1 MGTHLLPLQ
10 IAPISSLSTR
20 NPYPSLL
27 SDHCTSSDPQVR
39 SVKMVNITE
48 KIKEI
53 EAEMAR
59 TQKNK
64 ATEYHLGLLKGKLA
78 RLRAQLLEPGPG
90 AGGGGGFDV
99 SKSGD
104 ARIALVGFPSVG
116 KSTFLSKITK
126 TKSEVAAYSFTT
138 LTAIPGVLEYG
149 GAEIQILDLP
159 GIIEGAS
166 EGKGR
171 GRQVISAAK
180 TSDLILM
187 VLDATKRAE
196 QRALL
201 EAELEAVGI
210 RLNREP
216 PNIYL
221 KPKKAGGMKITFQ
234 APPKNIDEKMVY
246 NILRD
251 YKMLNCEVLVRD
263 ENVTVDDFID
273 VIMKDHRKYIR
284 CLYVYNKID
293 SVTLDFLDKLARE
306 PHTVVMSCE
315 LDLGIQD
322 VVERCWDE
330 SKLIRIYTKRKGVD
344 PDFSEAL
351 IVRSNSTIEDV
362 CDRIHRTLKD
372 TFKYA
377 LVWGASARHVPQRVG
392 LGHPVADEDVIH
404 IVTAWKA

>member
-1 MGTHLLPLQ
+1 
-10 IAPISSLSTR
+10 
-20 NPYPSLL
+20 
-27 SDHCTSSDPQVR
+27 
-39 SVKMVNITE
+39 MVNITE

-53 EAEMAR
+53 EDEMRR

-78 RLRAQLLEPGPG
+78 RLRAQLLEPAPG
-90 AGGGGGFDV
+90 AGSGGGTGFDV

-149 GAEIQILDLP
+149 GAEIQVLDLP

-180 TSDLILM
+180 TSDLVLM
-187 VLDATKRAE
+187 ILDATKKAE

-201 EAELEAVGI
+201 EGELEAVGI

-234 APPKNIDEKMVY
+234 NPPKNLDEKMLY

-263 ENVTVDDFID
+263 ENATVDDFID
-273 VIMKDHRKYIR
+273 VIMKDHRKYIK

-293 SVTLDFLDKLARE
+293 SVSLDFLDKLARE

-322 VVERCWDE
+322 VVERCWQE
-330 SKLIRIYTKRKGVD
+330 LQLMRIYTKRKGEE

-351 IVRSNSTIEDV
+351 IVRNKSSIEEV
-362 CDRIHRTLKD
+362 CDQVHRTLKE

-377 LVWGASARHVPQRVG
+377 MVWGASARHVPQRVG
-392 LGHPVADEDVIH
+392 LSHIVADEDVVS
-404 IVTAWKA
+404 IVAK

>member
-1 MGTHLLPLQ
+1 
-10 IAPISSLSTR
+10 
-20 NPYPSLL
+20 
-27 SDHCTSSDPQVR
+27 
-39 SVKMVNITE
+39 MVNITE

-53 EAEMAR
+53 EDEMRR

-78 RLRAQLLEPGPG
+78 RLRAQLLEPAPG
-90 AGGGGGFDV
+90 AGSGGGSGFDV

-187 VLDATKRAE
+187 ILDATKKAE
-196 QRALL
+196 QRALI

-221 KPKKAGGMKITFQ
+221 KAKKAGGMKITFQ
-234 APPKNIDEKMVY
+234 SPPKNLDEKMLY

-263 ENVTVDDFID
+263 ENATVDDFID
-273 VIMKDHRKYIR
+273 VIMKDHRKYIK

-293 SVTLDFLDKLARE
+293 SVSLDFLDKLARE
-306 PHTVVMSCE
+306 PDTVVMSCE

-322 VVERCWDE
+322 VVERCWHE
-330 SKLIRIYTKRKGVD
+330 LQLLRIYTKRKGEA

-351 IVRSNSTIEDV
+351 IVRNHSSIEDV
-362 CDRIHRTLKD
+362 CDQVHRTLKE

-377 LVWGASARHVPQRVG
+377 MVWGASARHVPQRVG
-392 LGHPVADEDVIH
+392 LSHMVADEDVVS
-404 IVTAWKA
+404 IVAK

>member
-1 MGTHLLPLQ
+1 
-10 IAPISSLSTR
+10 
-20 NPYPSLL
+20 
-27 SDHCTSSDPQVR
+27 
-39 SVKMVNITE
+39 MVNITD

-53 EAEMAR
+53 EDEMRR

-78 RLRAQLLEPGPG
+78 RLRAQLLEPTGG
-90 AGGGGGFDV
+90 AGGAGTGFDV

-104 ARIALVGFPSVG
+104 ARVALVGFPSVG

-126 TKSEVAAYSFTT
+126 TRSEAAAYSFTT

-159 GIIEGAS
+159 GIIEGAA

-201 EAELEAVGI
+201 EAELDAVGI
-210 RLNREP
+210 RLNKEP

-221 KPKKAGGMKITFQ
+221 KAKKAGGMKITFQ
-234 APPKNIDEKMVY
+234 TPPKNLDEKMIY
-246 NILRD
+246 NVLRD
-251 YKMLNCEVLVRD
+251 YKILNCEVLVRD
-263 ENVTVDDFID
+263 ENATIDDFID

-293 SVTLDFLDKLARE
+293 SVSLDFLDQLARE
-306 PHTVVMSCE
+306 PHTAVMSCE
-315 LDLGIQD
+315 LDLGVQD
-322 VVERCWDE
+322 VVERIWTE
-330 SKLIRIYTKRKGVD
+330 LRLIRVYTKRKGED

-362 CDRIHRTLKD
+362 CDSIHRTLKE

-377 LVWGASARHVPQRVG
+377 LVWGASARHIPQRVG
-392 LGHPVADEDVIH
+392 LGHVVADEDVVS
-404 IVTAWKA
+404 IVAK

>member
-1 MGTHLLPLQ
+1 
-10 IAPISSLSTR
+10 
-20 NPYPSLL
+20 
-27 SDHCTSSDPQVR
+27 
-39 SVKMVNITE
+39 MVNITE

-53 EAEMAR
+53 EDEMRR

-78 RLRAQLLEPGPG
+78 RLRAQLLEPAAGAG
-90 AGGGGGFDV
+90 AGGGTGFDV

-104 ARIALVGFPSVG
+104 ARVALVGFPSVG

-126 TKSEVAAYSFTT
+126 TKSEAASYSFTT

-159 GIIEGAS
+159 GIIEGAA

-187 VLDATKRAE
+187 ILDATKRAE

-201 EAELEAVGI
+201 EAELDAVGI
-210 RLNREP
+210 RLNKEP
-216 PNIYL
+216 PYVLSLPTLLLGYADADMLRRNIYL
-221 KPKKAGGMKITFQ
+221 KQKKAGGMKITFQ
-234 APPKNIDEKMVY
+234 TPPKNLDEKMIY
-246 NILRD
+246 NVLRD

-263 ENVTVDDFID
+263 ENATIDDFID

-293 SVTLDFLDKLARE
+293 SVSLEFLDQLARE
-306 PHTVVMSCE
+306 PYTAVMSCE
-315 LDLGIQD
+315 LDLGVQE
-322 VVERCWDE
+322 VVERIWKE
-330 SKLIRIYTKRKGVD
+330 LRLMRLYTKRKGEEPGFD
-344 PDFSEAL
+344 EAL
-351 IVRSNSTIEDV
+351 IVRSNSSIEDV
-362 CDRIHRTLKD
+362 CDQIHRTLKD

-392 LGHPVADEDVIH
+392 LSHVVADEDVVS
-404 IVTAWKA
+404 IVAK

>member
-1 MGTHLLPLQ
+1 
-10 IAPISSLSTR
+10 
-20 NPYPSLL
+20 
-27 SDHCTSSDPQVR
+27 
-39 SVKMVNITE
+39 MVNITE

-90 AGGGGGFDV
+90 AGGGGGAGFDV

-201 EAELEAVGI
+201 EAELESVGI

-221 KPKKAGGMKITFQ
+221 KAKKAGGMKITFQ
-234 APPKNIDEKMVY
+234 SPPKYLDEKMLY

-251 YKMLNCEVLVRD
+251 YKMLNCEVLIRD
-263 ENVTVDDFID
+263 EYATVDDFID
-273 VIMKDHRKYIR
+273 VIMKDHRKYIQ

-293 SVTLDFLDKLARE
+293 AISLEFLDSLAKE
-306 PHTVVMSCE
+306 PNTVVMSCE
-315 LDLGIQD
+315 MDLGIDD
-322 VVERCWDE
+322 VVARCWQD
-330 SKLIRIYTKRKGVD
+330 LRLTRIYTKRTGVE

-351 IVRSNSTIEDV
+351 IVRRNSTIEDV
-362 CDRIHRTLKD
+362 CDSIHRTIKD

-377 LVWGASARHVPQRVG
+377 LVWGASAKHIPQRVG
-392 LGHPVADEDVIH
+392 LGHPVADEDVVQ
-404 IVTAWKA
+404 IVSAWKA

>member
-1 MGTHLLPLQ
+1 
-10 IAPISSLSTR
+10 
-20 NPYPSLL
+20 
-27 SDHCTSSDPQVR
+27 
-39 SVKMVNITE
+39 MVNITE
-48 KIKEI
+48 RIKEI
-53 EAEMAR
+53 EDEMRR

-78 RLRAQLLEPGPG
+78 RLRAQLLEPTG
-90 AGGGGGFDV
+90 ASGGGGSGFDV

-104 ARIALVGFPSVG
+104 ARVALVGFPSVG

-126 TKSEVAAYSFTT
+126 TKSEAAAYSFTT

-187 VLDATKRAE
+187 VLDATKKAE
-196 QRALL
+196 QRTLL
-201 EAELEAVGI
+201 EAELDAVGI
-210 RLNREP
+210 RLNKEP

-221 KPKKAGGMKITFQ
+221 KAKKAGGMKITFQ
-234 APPKNIDEKMVY
+234 TPPKYLDEKIIY
-246 NILRD
+246 NVLRD

-263 ENVTVDDFID
+263 ENATIDDFID
-273 VIMKDHRKYIR
+273 VIMKDHRKYIP
-284 CLYVYNKID
+284 CLYVYNKVD
-293 SVTLDFLDKLARE
+293 SVSVEFLDQLARE
-306 PHTVVMSCE
+306 PHTAVMSCE
-315 LDLGIQD
+315 LDLAVTD
-322 VVERCWDE
+322 VVD
-330 SKLIRIYTKRKGVD
+330 RIWKELRLMRVYTKRKGIE

-362 CDRIHRTLKD
+362 CDQIHRTLKE

-377 LVWGASARHVPQRVG
+377 LVWGASARHIPQRVG
-392 LGHPVADEDVIH
+392 LSHVVADEDVVS
-404 IVTAWKA
+404 IVAK

>member
-1 MGTHLLPLQ
+1 MLTP
-10 IAPISSLSTR
+10 
-20 NPYPSLL
+20 
-27 SDHCTSSDPQVR
+27 V
-39 SVKMVNITE
+39 
-48 KIKEI
+48 
-53 EAEMAR
+53 AE
-59 TQKNK
+59 NK
-64 ATEYHLGLLKGKLA
+64 ATNYHLGLLKGKLA
-78 RLRAQLLEPGPG
+78 RLRAQLLEPTAG
-90 AGGGGGFDV
+90 AGGGGGAGFDV
-99 SKSGD
+99 QKSGD

-116 KSTFLSKITK
+116 KSTFLSKVTK
-126 TKSEVAAYSFTT
+126 TRSEVAAYAFTT

-149 GAEIQILDLP
+149 GAEIQLLDLP

-187 VLDATKRAE
+187 VLDATKKAE

-216 PNIYL
+216 PYALPPYYVLSAFVTMANRRDRNIYL
-221 KPKKAGGMKITFQ
+221 KPKKAGGMKINFQ
-234 APPKNIDEKMVY
+234 SPPKYLDEKMVY

-251 YKMLNCEVLVRD
+251 YKMLNAEILIRD
-263 ENVTVDDFID
+263 DEATVDDLID
-273 VIMKDHRKYIR
+273 VIMKDHRKYIK

-293 SVTLDFLDKLARE
+293 SVSLDFLDRLARE
-306 PHTVVMSCE
+306 PQTVVMSCE

-322 VVERCWDE
+322 VVERCWQE
-330 SKLIRIYTKRKGVD
+330 LKLIRIYTKRKGVD

-351 IVRSNSTIEDV
+351 IVRQNSTIENV
-362 CDRIHRTLKD
+362 CDQIHRSLKD

-377 LVWGASARHVPQRVG
+377 LVWGASARHIPQRVG
-392 LGHPVADEDVIH
+392 LSHPVADEDVVY
-404 IVTAWKA
+404 IVSGWKA

>member
-1 MGTHLLPLQ
+1 
-10 IAPISSLSTR
+10 
-20 NPYPSLL
+20 
-27 SDHCTSSDPQVR
+27 
-39 SVKMVNITE
+39 MVNITE

-53 EAEMAR
+53 EDEMAR

-64 ATEYHLGLLKGKLA
+64 ATNYHLGLLKGKLA
-78 RLRAQLLEPGPG
+78 RLRAQLLEPTPGAG
-90 AGGGGGFDV
+90 AGGGTGFDV
-99 SKSGD
+99 QKSGD

-159 GIIEGAS
+159 GIIEGAA

-180 TSDLILM
+180 TSDMVLM

-221 KPKKAGGMKITFQ
+221 KQKKAGGMKITFQ
-234 APPKNIDEKMVY
+234 ATPKNVDEKMLY

-263 ENVTVDDFID
+263 ENGEFECF
-273 VIMKDHRKYIR
+273 R
-284 CLYVYNKID
+284 
-293 SVTLDFLDKLARE
+293 SVKLR
-306 PHTVVMSCE
+306 
-315 LDLGIQD
+315 L
-322 VVERCWDE
+322 
-330 SKLIRIYTKRKGVD
+330 
-344 PDFSEAL
+344 
-351 IVRSNSTIEDV
+351 
-362 CDRIHRTLKD
+362 
-372 TFKYA
+372 TFCSDC
-377 LVWGASARHVPQRVG
+377 G
-392 LGHPVADEDVIH
+392 
-404 IVTAWKA
+404 

>member
-1 MGTHLLPLQ
+1 
-10 IAPISSLSTR
+10 
-20 NPYPSLL
+20 
-27 SDHCTSSDPQVR
+27 
-39 SVKMVNITE
+39 MVNITE

-53 EAEMAR
+53 EEEMRR

-78 RLRAQLLEPGPG
+78 RLRAQLLEPTG
-90 AGGGGGFDV
+90 ASGGGGSGFDV

-126 TKSEVAAYSFTT
+126 TRSEVAAYSFTT

-159 GIIEGAS
+159 GIIEGAA

-180 TSDLILM
+180 TSDMILM

-221 KPKKAGGMKITFQ
+221 KAKKAGGMKITFQ
-234 APPKNIDEKMVY
+234 SPPKYVDEKMLY

-251 YKMLNCEVLVRD
+251 YKILNCEVLVRD

-273 VIMKDHRKYIR
+273 VIMKDHRKYIK

-293 SVTLDFLDKLARE
+293 SVSLDFLDKLARE
-306 PHTVVMSCE
+306 PNTAVMSCE

-322 VVERCWDE
+322 VVDRCWKE
-330 SKLIRIYTKRKGVD
+330 LQLMRVYTKRRGEV

-351 IVRSNSTIEDV
+351 IVRNKSTIEDV
-362 CDRIHRTLKD
+362 CDQVHRTLKE

-377 LVWGASARHVPQRVG
+377 LVWGASARHMPQRVG
-392 LGHPVADEDVIH
+392 LGHVVSDEDVVS
-404 IVTAWKA
+404 IVAK

>member
-1 MGTHLLPLQ
+1 
-10 IAPISSLSTR
+10 
-20 NPYPSLL
+20 
-27 SDHCTSSDPQVR
+27 
-39 SVKMVNITE
+39 MVNITE

-53 EAEMAR
+53 PSRSLERVRSFVTSALPIR
-59 TQKNK
+59 FLINNPPS
-64 ATEYHLGLLKGKLA
+64 KLA
-78 RLRAQLLEPGPG
+78 RYRAQLLEPGPG
-90 AGGGGGFDV
+90 AGGGGGAGFDV

-159 GIIEGAS
+159 GIIEGAA

-187 VLDATKRAE
+187 ILDASKKAE

-216 PNIYL
+216 PYVFIPVGCIPCVFAGFSELEGNGNADEDENRNIYL
-221 KPKKAGGMKITFQ
+221 KPKTAGGMKITFQ
-234 APPKNIDEKMVY
+234 TPPKNIDQKMVY

-251 YKMLNCEVLVRD
+251 YKILNCEVLVRD

-273 VIMKDHRKYIR
+273 VIMKDHRKYIK

-293 SVTLDFLDKLARE
+293 SVSLDFLDKLARE
-306 PHTVVMSCE
+306 DHTVVMSCE

-322 VVERCWDE
+322 VVERCWRE
-330 SKLIRIYTKRKGVD
+330 LRLIRIYTKRKGVD

-351 IVRSNSTIEDV
+351 IVRNKSSIEDV
-362 CDRIHRTLKD
+362 CDQIHRSLKD

-392 LGHPVADEDVIH
+392 LGHVVADEDVVS
-404 IVTAWKA
+404 IVSNWRA